1 MPVIRGWQFI
11 GPCSGPV
18 LLDDGVAPAVEH
30 RQNDDS
36 SLFRSKVHA
45 EWKPIGNDTA
55 NILNRHVRRGP
66 LGRSVHTSFDFDNE
80 FQAKAWPL
88 AFAPCCR
95 FDQLRAG
102 GTTKGNR

>member
-1 MPVIRGWQFI
+1 
-11 GPCSGPV
+11 
-18 LLDDGVAPAVEH
+18 VEH

-55 NILNRHVRRGP
+55 NILVNRRVGRGP
-66 LGRSVHTSFDFDNE
+66 LSRSVHTSFDFGNE
-80 FQAKAWPL
+80 LNAKAWPL
-88 AFAPCCR
+88 AFVSCCR
-95 FDQLRAG
+95 FDELRAG